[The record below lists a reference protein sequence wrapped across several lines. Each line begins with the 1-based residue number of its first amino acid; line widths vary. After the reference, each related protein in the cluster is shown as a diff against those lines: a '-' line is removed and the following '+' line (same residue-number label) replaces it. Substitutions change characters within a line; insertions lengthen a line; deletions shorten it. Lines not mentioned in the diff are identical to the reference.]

1 MAQARTDGAPPVRV
15 EERRPGR
22 MDALRIRDFRFL
34 FIGTLT
40 SGFGQWAQMI
50 GLNWLA
56 WEISGHSATQ
66 LALVAS
72 AGGAARL
79 LAGPAIG
86 VILDRYH
93 RRNVLVWTTVISAMK
108 GVLLGV
114 LVVSDLVSMPMIYVF
129 AVLEGAVSTAN
140 QNTRQAFVYDVT
152 TERTLSNAV
161 ALNSIAQNMAR
172 IAGPPLTGM
181 MIGLLGTASPF
192 LFIGVTMTISTIFTL
207 PISRNTR
214 QSAPDRENP
223 FRSMW
228 LAVSYISKDRA
239 MLGLILTSIVPAL
252 TVYPYVQLL
261 PVFADEVLGM
271 GATGYGL
278 LAAAIGWGSFSGL
291 VALSFYGEVRRK
303 GRVLLLFYVGYVAA
317 LVLFT
322 QSNLLVFALV
332 FLVIA
337 GLFHGVAI
345 TLSQTL
351 VQLLARND
359 MRGRATSVFAMGFGL
374 MPLGALPMGL
384 AIDAFGAQ
392 RAVGG
397 FMMVSLVFFIFQ
409 TFFWKSLRSAESPRR
424 QEEPTH
430 AAMHL
435 VDGPASVTEPVR

>member
-22 MDALRIRDFRFL
+22 MDALRIRDFRLL
-34 FIGTLT
+34 FISTVS

-56 WEISGHSATQ
+56 WEISDHSATQ

-72 AGGAARL
+72 AGGGARL

-93 RRNVLVWTTVISAMK
+93 RRNVLVWTTVISAVK

-114 LVVSDLVSMPMIYVF
+114 LVVSDLVSMPIVYAF

-181 MIGLLGTASPF
+181 MIGLLGTAAPF

-223 FRSMW
+223 LRSMW
-228 LAVSYISKDRA
+228 LAVNYISQ
-239 MLGLILTSIVPAL
+239 GP
-252 TVYPYVQLL
+252 
-261 PVFADEVLGM
+261 G
-271 GATGYGL
+271 
-278 LAAAIGWGSFSGL
+278 
-291 VALSFYGEVRRK
+291 
-303 GRVLLLFYVGYVAA
+303 
-317 LVLFT
+317 
-322 QSNLLVFALV
+322 
-332 FLVIA
+332 
-337 GLFHGVAI
+337 H
-345 TLSQTL
+345 
-351 VQLLARND
+351 ARPD
-359 MRGRATSVFAMGFGL
+359 S
-374 MPLGALPMGL
+374 
-384 AIDAFGAQ
+384 
-392 RAVGG
+392 
-397 FMMVSLVFFIFQ
+397 
-409 TFFWKSLRSAESPRR
+409 
-424 QEEPTH
+424 
-430 AAMHL
+430 
-435 VDGPASVTEPVR
+435 

>member
-1 MAQARTDGAPPVRV
+1 MAHARTNGASPGTGGQP
-15 EERRPGR
+15 RPGR
-22 MDALRIRDFRFL
+22 FGALRIRDFRFL
-34 FIGTLT
+34 FIGTVS

-50 GLNWLA
+50 GLSWLA
-56 WEISGHSATQ
+56 YEISGQSATQ

-72 AGGAARL
+72 AGGGARL
-79 LAGPAIG
+79 FAGPAIG

-93 RRNVLVWTTVISAMK
+93 RRSVLVSTTVLSAVK
-108 GVLLGV
+108 GIALGV
-114 LVVSDLVSMPMIYVF
+114 LVIVDLVNMPMVYLF
-129 AVLEGAVSTAN
+129 AVLEGVVSTAN

-152 TERTLSNAV
+152 TERTLANAV
-161 ALNSIAQNMAR
+161 ALNSIAQNISR
-172 IAGPPLTGM
+172 IAGPPLTGVL
-181 MIGLLGTASPF
+181 IGFLGTASPF
-192 LFIGVTMTISTIFTL
+192 LFIGVVMIISTVFTL

-214 QSAPDRENP
+214 QGAPDREHP
-223 FRSMW
+223 LRSMW

-239 MLGLILTSIVPAL
+239 MLGLILTSVVPAL

-261 PVFADEVLGM
+261 PVFSEEVLGA

-291 VALSFYGEVRRK
+291 IALSMYGEVRRK
-303 GRVLLLFYVGYVAA
+303 GLVLLLFYVGYVGA
-317 LVLFT
+317 LLFFT
-322 QSNLLVFALV
+322 QSDILPLALV

-384 AIDAFGAQ
+384 AIDMFGVQNAL
-392 RAVGG
+392 GG
-397 FMMVSLVFFIFQ
+397 FMMVSFVFFVFQ
-409 TFFWKSLRSAESPRR
+409 TLFWKSLRNAGSPRR
-424 QEEPTH
+424 DPTH
-430 AAMHL
+430 GAMHL
-435 VDGPASVTEPVR
+435 IAEAPTSATGPSR

>member
-1 MAQARTDGAPPVRV
+1 MANARTNGAPPVGV
-15 EERRPGR
+15 EQRRPGR

-34 FIGTLT
+34 FIGTVS

-56 WEISGHSATQ
+56 YEISEQSATQ

-72 AGGAARL
+72 AGGGARL

-93 RRNVLVWTTVISAMK
+93 RRSVLVWTTVLSAVK

-114 LVVSDLVSMPMIYVF
+114 LVVMDVINMPMVYVF
-129 AVLEGAVSTAN
+129 AVLEGVVSTAN

-152 TERTLSNAV
+152 NERTLSNAV

-172 IAGPPLTGM
+172 IAGPPLTGV

-192 LFIGVTMTISTIFTL
+192 LFIGVVMMISTAFTL

-214 QSAPDRENP
+214 QAAPDRENP
-223 FRSMW
+223 LRSMW

-239 MLGLILTSIVPAL
+239 MLGLILTSVVPAL
-252 TVYPYVQLL
+252 TVYPYIQLL
-261 PVFADEVLGM
+261 PVFAEEVLGA

-291 VALSFYGEVRRK
+291 VALSVYGEVRRK
-303 GRVLLLFYVGYVAA
+303 GMVLLLFYVGYVGA
-317 LVLFT
+317 LILFT

-392 RAVGG
+392 AAVGG
-397 FMMVSLVFFIFQ
+397 FMTVSFVFFIFQ
-409 TFFWKSLRSAESPRR
+409 AFFWKSLRGAESPRR
-424 QEEPTH
+424 QAPTH
-430 AAMHL
+430 VAMHL
-435 VDGPASVTEPVR
+435 VEAPANVAESVR

>member
-15 EERRPGR
+15 QERRPGR
-22 MDALRIRDFRFL
+22 MDALRIRDFRLL
-34 FIGTLT
+34 FISTVS

-56 WEISGHSATQ
+56 WEISDHSATQ

-72 AGGAARL
+72 AGGGARL

-86 VILDRYH
+86 VILDRYA
-93 RRNVLVWTTVISAMK
+93 RRNVLVWTTVLSAVK
-108 GVLLGV
+108 GVALGV
-114 LVVSDLVSMPMIYVF
+114 LVVTDLVNMPMVYVF
-129 AVLEGAVSTAN
+129 SVLEGAVSMAN
-140 QNTRQAFVYDVT
+140 QNARQAFVYDVT
-152 TERTLSNAV
+152 TEGTLSNAV

-172 IAGPPLTGM
+172 IAGPPLTGV
-181 MIGLLGTASPF
+181 MIGLIGTAAPF
-192 LFIGVTMTISTIFTL
+192 LFIGVVMLIATVFTLAIST
-207 PISRNTR
+207 NTR
-214 QSAPDRENP
+214 QAAADRENP
-223 FRSMW
+223 LRSMW
-228 LAVSYISKDRA
+228 LGLKYVSKDRA
-239 MLGLILTSIVPAL
+239 MLGLILTSVVPAL

-261 PVFADEVLGM
+261 PVFAEEVLGA

-291 VALSFYGEVRRK
+291 IGLSIYGDVRRK
-303 GRVLLLFYVGYVAA
+303 GLVLLLFFIGYVGS

-322 QSNLLVFALV
+322 QSNVLVLALV
-332 FLVIA
+332 FLVCA

-345 TLSQTL
+345 TLAQTL

-359 MRGRATSVFAMGFGL
+359 MRGRATSLFAMGFGL

-409 TFFWKSLRSAESPRR
+409 TFFWKSLRRAESPRR
-424 QEEPTH
+424 QEPTH
-430 AAMHL
+430 VAMHL
-435 VDGPASVTEPVR
+435 VEAPPSVAEHVR

>member
-1 MAQARTDGAPPVRV
+1 MAPTRPEAPPSG
-15 EERRPGR
+15 ERGGPPGERGGAARPRAGR
-22 MDALRIRDFRFL
+22 LDALRIRDFRLL
-34 FIGTLT
+34 FVGTVS

-56 WEISGHSATQ
+56 FVLSGESATQ

-93 RRNVLVWTTVISAMK
+93 RRGVLVWTTVISAAK
-108 GVLLGV
+108 GLALGALVLTGAV
-114 LVVSDLVSMPMIYVF
+114 NMPIVYAF
-129 AVLEGAVSTAN
+129 AVLEGVFSTMN

-152 TERTLSNAV
+152 TEDTLANAV
-161 ALNSIAQNMAR
+161 ALNSIAQNLAR

-192 LFIGVTMTISTIFTL
+192 LFIGLVMSISTAFTL
-207 PISRNTR
+207 PIGRGTR
-214 QSAPDRENP
+214 QAAADRERP
-223 FRSMW
+223 LRSLW
-228 LAVSYISKDRA
+228 LGLRYVAGDRA
-239 MLGLILTSIVPAL
+239 MLGLILTSVVPAL

-261 PVFADEVLGM
+261 PVFAEEVLDS

-291 VALSFYGEVRRK
+291 VALSIHGEVRRK
-303 GRVLLLFYVGYVAA
+303 GRTLLLFFTGYVGS

-322 QSNLLVFALV
+322 QSDALAPALV
-332 FLVIA
+332 FLVCA

-345 TLSQTL
+345 TLAQTL
-351 VQLLARND
+351 VQMLARND
-359 MRGRATSVFAMGFGL
+359 MRGRATSLFAMGFGL

-397 FMMVSLVFFIFQ
+397 FMLVSLVFFVFQ
-409 TFFWKSLRSAESPRR
+409 TLFWRSLREA
-424 QEEPTH
+424 
-430 AAMHL
+430 
-435 VDGPASVTEPVR
+435 